1 MKKET
6 LILTA
11 ASLLHDIGKVIYR
24 AGRIDGRNHSV
35 SGADFISEIT
45 TDREL
50 IDCIRYH
57 HGKELARVKLAED
70 ALAYITYIADNI
82 SSGSDRRDREVEGD
96 PDTPRFDRA
105 LPLEPVFNTLNLAP
119 GAESRKTVYP
129 AGVLNEKL
137 PYPVAATGN
146 KRSETEY
153 NECYQNIR
161 ANLKQIVFDE
171 HYLNSLLEITET
183 YLSYIPSSTMTK
195 ELPDISLFDH
205 QKITAALSSNIF
217 LFLES
222 LGEQN
227 YKKLLFDQDKSF
239 YERKAF
245 LMVSCDFSGIQKFIY
260 NIRSKQALKA
270 MRARSFYLEMFLEHI
285 CDEILAGI
293 GVARTNLIYTGGG
306 RAYLL
311 LPNTDE
317 AKKQLDV
324 FERKVNAWLV
334 AAYGTGLYLAVASVA
349 CSGNDLKNKLSRLEK
364 SNVLTSEQAA
374 PYKAIYQEL
383 SRRLSLKKLQ
393 RYDAETILALNRFG
407 GQSSQRECKICG
419 SVSRLEEDEDIC
431 NICGAFTKIA
441 ENIIKEDILI
451 VTATEKQTA
460 LFGVELP
467 ALQGNRWMYF
477 MTEDQTRELLK
488 TIAGDVRVYSK
499 NKMCT
504 GLNLSTK
511 LWVGDYIK
519 SGELEVLAGQAR
531 GIKRL
536 AVLRADV
543 DNLGSAFIMGFE
555 RPGYETPEEKYKYQ
569 TLSRTATFSRQMSLF
584 FKYYIN
590 QILKGDFDLPQ
601 YALNRTG
608 ESTKPRQVAIV
619 YSGGDDVFIVGAW
632 NEVIETA
639 VDLQKAFEKYCLGSL
654 TISAGIGVFD
664 SKYPIAR
671 MAHET
676 EVLEEKAKEAPG
688 KNSVTLFTAETKTV
702 DGWLEDHTYNWTE
715 FTDAVVGEK
724 LQVIREFFDH
734 EEQER
739 GHAFLYKLLELLRKS
754 EQEKI
759 NIARYAYL
767 LARLEPKR
775 SSLNYNA
782 YLIFSKKMYN
792 WIFNKCDKK
801 QVITAIYIYVYLT
814 RK

>member
-1 MKKET
+1 MKRET

-11 ASLLHDIGKVIYR
+11 AGLLHDIGKVIYR

-57 HGKELARVKLAED
+57 HGKYLARVRLNENS
-70 ALAYITYIADNI
+70 LAYITYIADNI

-96 PDTPRFDRA
+96 PDTLRFDRT
-105 LPLEPVFNTLNLAP
+105 LPLEPVFNILNLDNLAL
-119 GAESRKTVYP
+119 GAESHKTVYP
-129 AGVLNEKL
+129 AGILNEKL

-153 NECYQNIR
+153 NECCQNIK
-161 ANLKQIVFDE
+161 ANLKQIVFDD
-171 HYLNSLLEITET
+171 HYINSLLEITET

-217 LFLES
+217 LYLES

-227 YKKLLFDQDKSF
+227 YKKLLFDEDKRF

-245 LMVSCDFSGIQKFIY
+245 MMASCDFSGIQKFIY

-306 RAYLL
+306 HAYLL
-311 LPNTDE
+311 LPNTDK
-317 AKKQLDV
+317 AKEQLDIL
-324 FERKVNAWLV
+324 EKKVNAWLV
-334 AAYGTGLYLAVASVA
+334 SAYGTGLYLAIASVA
-349 CSGNDLKNKLSRLEK
+349 CSGNDLMNIPAAK
-364 SNVLTSEQAA
+364 A
-374 PYKAIYQEL
+374 PYRAIYQEL

-393 RYDAETILALNRFG
+393 RYDAETILTLNRSG
-407 GQSSQRECKICG
+407 GQASQRECKICG
-419 SVSRLEEDEDIC
+419 SISRLEEGEDIC
-431 NICGAFTKIA
+431 SICSAFTKVA

-451 VTATEKQTA
+451 VTARAQQTA

-477 MTEDQTRELLK
+477 MTEDQTRGLLK

-504 GLNLSTK
+504 GLNFSTK

-555 RPGYETPEEKYKYQ
+555 RSNGTPEEKYKYQ

-601 YALNRTG
+601 YALNRAK

-619 YSGGDDVFIVGAW
+619 YSGGDDVFIAGAW

-676 EVLEEKAKEAPG
+676 EALEEKAKEAPG

-739 GHAFLYKLLELLRKS
+739 GRAFLYKLLELLRKS
-754 EQEKI
+754 GQEKI

-792 WIFNKCDKK
+792 WIFNSRDKK
-801 QVITAIYIYVYLT
+801 QVITAIYIYVYLS
-814 RK
+814 R